1 MFALQAEN
9 SPVGADETTAKPKL
23 PATDGR
29 AKDALC
35 AVACDDTLLLE
46 ARTNPLS
53 FKERAGVRMGEKMG
67 GNFAQMPK
75 TWCEFAAVSQADF
88 PHISEPAFPPPESR
102 FAAFHLTS
110 PQSCRVVIVGQD
122 PYHGVGQ
129 AQGLAFSVPLNLR
142 APPSL
147 KNILKELADD
157 LRTPTMRLHDLTDW
171 AQGGVLLLNTIL
183 SVAPGAPASHSKLG
197 WQAHTARIVSSLGQ
211 DSTPRVFMLWGA
223 HAIALREHIAEQK
236 HLVLTSSHPSP
247 MGNACRRPCGGAP
260 AFFGSKQFSRANAW
274 LAAQGREAIAW
285 A

>member
-1 MFALQAEN
+1 MLELQKEQ
-9 SPVGADETTAKPKL
+9 SPVGA
-23 PATDGR
+23 G
-29 AKDALC
+29 
-35 AVACDDTLLLE
+35 DTLSSE
-46 ARTNPLS
+46 ARVHHRAID
-53 FKERAGVRMGEKMG
+53 ERAAVKVEK
-67 GNFAQMPK
+67 NYAQMPK
-75 TWCEFAAVSQADF
+75 AWCEFADLNPADF
-88 PHISEPAFPPPESR
+88 PQIPEPSYPPLASR
-102 FAAFHLTS
+102 FAAFHLTP
-110 PQSCRVVIVGQD
+110 PQNCRVVIAGQD
-122 PYHGVGQ
+122 PYHGAGQ

-157 LRTPTMRLHDLTDW
+157 LRTPTMRPHDLTDW

-197 WQAHTARIVSSLGQ
+197 WQAHTARIVSALGQ

-223 HAIALREHIAEQK
+223 HAIALREHVAEHK

-247 MGNACRRPCGGAP
+247 MGNACRRPCGDAP

>member
-1 MFALQAEN
+1 MEAMLN
-9 SPVGADETTAKPKL
+9 VRTLSVGAGDTPSNSAPTTP
-23 PATDGR
+23 PCFQD
-29 AKDALC
+29 
-35 AVACDDTLLLE
+35 
-46 ARTNPLS
+46 RT
-53 FKERAGVRMGEKMG
+53 GVRMG
-67 GNFAQMPK
+67 GNFSQMPK
-75 TWCEFAAVSQADF
+75 AWCEFAALNPEDF
-88 PHISEPAFPPPESR
+88 PQIAEPAFPPPPSR

-110 PQSCRVVIVGQD
+110 PQNCRVVIVGQD
-122 PYHGVGQ
+122 PYHGPDQ

-157 LRTPTMRLHDLTDW
+157 LQIPAQHTNSRPHDLTDW
-171 AQGGVLLLNTIL
+171 AQDGVLLLNTIL
-183 SVAPGAPASHSKLG
+183 SVAPGAPASHNKLG
-197 WQAHTARIVSSLGQ
+197 WQAHTARIIRALGH
-211 DSTPRVFMLWGA
+211 DRTPRVFMLWGA

-247 MGNACRRPCGGAP
+247 MGNACRRPCGDAP